1 LRNLTDEAVLA
12 ARPLVYL
19 IHQRKAGLLHLNRGD
34 SSWSWNAVAAT
45 TRGYAADRKK
55 RREKPRRLEIDDC
68 KSSVRAKGVPKA
80 AVRLGRPRDVMV
92 HAAQKGGVTTSRSR
106 SAS

>member
-1 LRNLTDEAVLA
+1 LRNLKDEAVLA

-19 IHQRKAGLLHLNRGD
+19 IHQRKAGLLHLSRDD
-34 SSWSWNAVAAT
+34 SSWNAVAAT
-45 TRGYAADRKK
+45 TRGHAADRKK

-68 KSSVRAKGVPKA
+68 KASARAKGVPQA
-80 AVRLGRPRDVMV
+80 AVCLGRLRDVTV